1 MALLAGLATE
11 QERVAP
17 PDKAAENAPLGP
29 IERACRAICEI
40 GMVVMAVV
48 VLVEIVTRNLL
59 GFSFQVS
66 DEIGGY
72 IIVGLTFLSLPV
84 CQVRRAYHHVMF
96 LQARLPPR
104 ARAAL
109 NLLFDLLSLG
119 FCIILVW
126 ELSMQVV
133 QTWQSGDVAPTQL
146 ATPLWIP
153 QVVMPLGALA
163 LGIALLRETWRSAC
177 LVVRREPSLRVE
189 VDPT

>member
-1 MALLAGLATE
+1 MALLAGLAAE
-11 QERVAP
+11 QGRVAP

-29 IERACRAICEI
+29 IERVCRAACEI
-40 GMVVMAVV
+40 GMVAMGGV

-84 CQVRRAYHHVMF
+84 CQARRAYHHVMF

-119 FCIILVW
+119 FCAILVW
-126 ELSMQVV
+126 ELSVQVV
-133 QTWQSGDVAPTQL
+133 ETYQSGDIAPTQL

-153 QVVMPLGALA
+153 QVVMPVGALA
-163 LGIALLRETWRSAC
+163 LGVALLRDTWRS
-177 LVVRREPSLRVE
+177 VRRLFT
-189 VDPT
+189 PT

>member
-1 MALLAGLATE
+1 MALLAGLAAAQ
-11 QERVAP
+11 QERVAA

-29 IERACRAICEI
+29 MERTCRVICEI
-40 GMVVMAVV
+40 GIVAMAVV

-84 CQVRRAYHHVMF
+84 CQARRAYHHVMF

-119 FCIILVW
+119 FCAVLVW
-126 ELSMQVV
+126 ELSVQVV
-133 QTWQSGDVAPTQL
+133 ETWQSGDIAPTQL

-153 QVVMPLGALA
+153 QLVMPLGSLA
-163 LGIALLRETWRSAC
+163 LGVALLRDTSRSF
-177 LVVRREPSLRVE
+177 RRLFG
-189 VDPT
+189 PT

>member
-1 MALLAGLATE
+1 MALLARLASE
-11 QERVAP
+11 QERLAA
-17 PDKAAENAPLGP
+17 PDKAAEDAPLGLM
-29 IERACRAICEI
+29 ERACRAACEI
-40 GMVVMAVV
+40 GIVVMATV

-72 IIVGLTFLSLPV
+72 IVVGLTFLSLPV
-84 CQVRRAYHHVMF
+84 CQARRAYHHVMF

-119 FCIILVW
+119 FCAALVW
-126 ELSMQVV
+126 QLSVQVV
-133 QTWQSGDVAPTQL
+133 QTWQSGDIAPTEL

-153 QVVMPLGALA
+153 QLLMPLGAVA
-163 LGIALLRETWRSAC
+163 LGVVLLRDTWRTA
-177 LVVRREPSLRVE
+177 RRLFSPV
-189 VDPT
+189 P